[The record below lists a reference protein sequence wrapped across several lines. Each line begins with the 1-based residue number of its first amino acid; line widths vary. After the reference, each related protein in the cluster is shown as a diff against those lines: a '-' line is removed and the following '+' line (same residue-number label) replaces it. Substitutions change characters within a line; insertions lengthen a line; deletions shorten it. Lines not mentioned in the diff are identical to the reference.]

1 MPRGD
6 VQRDLVERAQ
16 RGDHDAFALW
26 TDGTQV
32 VSTESALAGRP
43 DPVYVFAVP
52 SHTQPGMAPLPGRF
66 RDCSNPDQLSG
77 TEICEPVGWSPDG
90 TSVFGPELGG
100 DAIVIDRLDGSAPQT
115 TIPVTDAEIDVAW
128 RPLPE

>member
-1 MPRGD
+1 

-100 DAIVIDRLDGSAPQT
+100 DAIVIDRPTAP
-115 TIPVTDAEIDVAW
+115 
-128 RPLPE
+128 RRRRRSR